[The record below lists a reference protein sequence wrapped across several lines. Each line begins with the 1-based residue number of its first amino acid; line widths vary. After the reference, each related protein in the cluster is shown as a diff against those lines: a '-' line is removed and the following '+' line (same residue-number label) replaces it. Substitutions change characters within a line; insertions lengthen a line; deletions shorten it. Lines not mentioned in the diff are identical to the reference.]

1 MLDIK
6 AIDEICEK
14 NNFYDKIDE
23 TMWSDGAGIMISQS
37 TPEGEDWSEDFNW
50 DNDNI
55 QVFIDSLKNRI
66 DGWDSEEEAMPY
78 IEMRGQRGVPSSI
91 RDLLNDADWKL
102 EQLKALYTDLINYD
116 ANNNYKP
123 VEKKTEAL
131 DYVKAAKQLND
142 ISTEEIVGYLVKN
155 KDCDARLKDIWEK
168 YLALNKLNV
177 ALDDDKY
184 IELDNAAE
192 KIIEELSGLDLL
204 EIDESKQ
211 LGKKTEARLTDYLGI
226 MEIRDILQQNPA
238 TADKEFAILDD
249 MKVEV
254 GVGDDVKTYKA
265 IKNDEGNWELLLENK
280 GGLIETSMGS
290 KIQDLQLA
298 IARKRTDDMLKAVG
312 KDNFT
317 GVDEQR
323 IYRNVLYSL
332 NDIKAINSM
341 IKDYAGDNSNK
352 AVRMVKD
359 LTDLKSMLMANV
371 NIENE
376 SKKLKYADL
385 INYDAN
391 NNYKPVEKKTEG
403 YIIKID
409 KDGIDGYWGT
419 NSDAI
424 NNNNNVDKLAAK
436 IFKSK
441 GAAQREINKYKHEMG
456 NAQIEEV
463 NENKSIITES
473 ASYNDFVKAGES
485 LWGEDCS
492 VYDTVI
498 DGIFDC
504 STAGHGGYLVDTTIF
519 PELAKY
525 GEESS
530 VANIVGFEEDYEA
543 LKVLWVFP
551 QLIKSEDFKNKL
563 NLDMV
568 LAYDEDKSFA
578 KEFPTMGGNI
588 VMNENKLEEKTNPYT
603 FEAGYYEWLL
613 RKNGKIIKS
622 FGDITENLPEVC
634 NRKNLMDFAEE
645 LVYLSDLDTDTDNIA
660 EAIFDGLYSI
670 YGEDLQESK
679 KCVKE
684 EKTKLNFIENV
695 DELPDMCYGVLPS
708 DNSIIIIKKGE
719 RGYFLTNKDYE
730 RAYANIIDWNLRN
743 DKANEICDKLN
754 AELGVT
760 PDQRFTMEIRSM
772 NGNWGNKKAEES
784 KKLQE
789 EITTEEID
797 CAKTI
802 ADIIYKKGIMNWID
816 VDEMVCDMLKL
827 DCEDAKT
834 QDIVNDVYGCLTVYN
849 GLGLNNSTGDF
860 YTQEYAD
867 KHPEVLEESKDA
879 SNTSNNN
886 IADTFKNYEAFK
898 NNFEDIIIVKSPY
911 NKNYLIYNMDSK
923 NDDDYIYYSDSKDN
937 IEGWLAGAV
946 KANNNVI
953 KPRG

>member
-37 TPEGEDWSEDFNW
+37 TPEGEDWSENFNW

-55 QVFIDSLKNRI
+55 QVFIDSLKSRI

-91 RDLLNDADWKL
+91 RDLLDDADWKL

-116 ANNNYKP
+116 ANNNYKS

-131 DYVKAAKQLND
+131 DYVKAAKQIND

-211 LGKKTEARLTDYLGI
+211 LEKKTEARLTDYLGI

-238 TADKEFAILDD
+238 TADKEFAILDN

-265 IKNDEGNWELLLENK
+265 IKNDEGNWELLE
-280 GGLIETSMGS
+280 
-290 KIQDLQLA
+290 
-298 IARKRTDDMLKAVG
+298 
-312 KDNFT
+312 
-317 GVDEQR
+317 
-323 IYRNVLYSL
+323 
-332 NDIKAINSM
+332 
-341 IKDYAGDNSNK
+341 
-352 AVRMVKD
+352 
-359 LTDLKSMLMANV
+359 
-371 NIENE
+371 E
-376 SKKLKYADL
+376 SKH
-385 INYDAN
+385 
-391 NNYKPVEKKTEG
+391 
-403 YIIKID
+403 IK
-409 KDGIDGYWGT
+409 
-419 NSDAI
+419 
-424 NNNNNVDKLAAK
+424 
-436 IFKSK
+436 
-441 GAAQREINKYKHEMG
+441 
-456 NAQIEEV
+456 
-463 NENKSIITES
+463 TES

-660 EAIFDGLYSI
+660 EAIFDGLYSV

-789 EITTEEID
+789 EISDEVAEVAEKI
-797 CAKTI
+797 AKKI
-802 ADIIYKKGIMNWID
+802 EQVGIMNF
-816 VDEMVCDMLKL
+816 
-827 DCEDAKT
+827 
-834 QDIVNDVYGCLTVYN
+834 QDIDNMAMDLLGIKDADTYFEKELDNDIRVCLNYK
-849 GLGLNNSTGDF
+849 GISNNWGNGDF
-860 YTQEYAD
+860 FTQEYAE
-867 KHPEVLEESKDA
+867 KHPEVLEESKSIKTESESEYRAVKIIDA
-879 SNTSNNN
+879 SEPGVDYGIIMLNKKHSVQDFQNAMWDAYKRNEEQ
-886 IADTFKNYEAFK
+886 IQEYGDDLSVVLGDIDPAFDWYEI
-898 NNFEDIIIVKSPY
+898 D
-911 NKNYLIYNMDSK
+911 MDEECLT
-923 NDDDYIYYSDSKDN
+923 I
-937 IEGWLAGAV
+937 
-946 KANNNVI
+946 
-953 KPRG
+953 